1 VAGALLTGSGAVSRA
16 ATLGAATVDS
26 LVVDVPTSPPPPQA
40 VRKILKR
47 KGKNSVRPVILKV
60 IAMCASLMLDE

>member
-1 VAGALLTGSGAVSRA
+1 
-16 ATLGAATVDS
+16 VDS

-40 VRKILKR
+40 VRKILRR